1 MTQWDALKTEYAT
14 SQISFKELAK
24 KHGVS
29 YKTLYTH
36 ARIEHWADAR
46 RLHTQRTL
54 HKSMDQIGDRQAQ
67 DLARVDQLAD
77 ALLQKLGQAIEEL
90 DLTVTRH
97 REKGEDDKGTKWQLD
112 YEQREKGGAVDRKG
126 LQQLAASL
134 KDLKQIKA
142 LQTELDKLEQEIRIE
157 KLKKEAENGA
167 APEIQVILEGA
178 TEGFG
183 D

>member
-29 YKTLYTH
+29 YQTLYTH

-46 RLHTQRTL
+46 RLHTRNTL
-54 HKSMDQIGDRQAQ
+54 RKSMDQIGDRQAQ
-67 DLARVDQLAD
+67 DLARVDALAD

-90 DLTVTRH
+90 DLSVVRH
-97 REKGEDDKGTKWQLD
+97 REKGENQEGTKWQLD
-112 YEQREKGGAVDRKG
+112 YEKREKGGAVDRKG

-142 LQTELDKLEQEIRIE
+142 LQSELDKLEQEVRIE
-157 KLKKEAENGA
+157 KLKKESQNEEKGQ
-167 APEIQVILEGA
+167 IQVVLEGD
-178 TEGFG
+178 TLDLGG
-183 D
+183 